1 MATTTTHDNPASP
14 KDAIQKQLH
23 KYHQRCLDAGTY
35 LPAPTKEFAWYT
47 VPATKASYLI
57 DAANAPSSTEVDPS
71 SHPPPTKLS
80 MILKVFFFVL
90 CAIYFAEA
98 LLRFLRTIGSSV
110 LKRIGLLL
118 LQEQMLKKTDLL
130 TRPSSLFQGGHLCM
144 RTLLTLGAEGVL
156 SSRQIE
162 SFLSF

>member
-1 MATTTTHDNPASP
+1 MATTTTHDNPVPP
-14 KDAIQKQLH
+14 KDTIQKQLH
-23 KYHQRCLDAGTY
+23 KYRQRCLDTGTY

-57 DAANAPSSTEVDPS
+57 EAANAPSSAEEADPS
-71 SHPPPTKLS
+71 SHPPPAELS

-98 LLRFLRTIGSSV
+98 LLRFPRTIGSSV
-110 LKRIGLLL
+110 LKRIGFLL

-130 TRPSSLFQGGHLCM
+130 TRPSSLFQARHLHM
-144 RTLLTLGAEGVL
+144 RTSLKNSNKLATILL
-156 SSRQIE
+156 S
-162 SFLSF
+162 